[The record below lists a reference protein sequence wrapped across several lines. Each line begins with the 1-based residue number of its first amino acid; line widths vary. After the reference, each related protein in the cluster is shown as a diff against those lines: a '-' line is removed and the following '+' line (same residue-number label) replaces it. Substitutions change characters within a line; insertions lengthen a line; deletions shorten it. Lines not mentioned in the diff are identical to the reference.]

1 MGIVVFLI
9 GKEGLKAFSGYVLE
23 KVYQYIIVW

>member
-9 GKEGLKAFSGYVLE
+9 GKEGLKAFSGHVLE
-23 KVYQYIIVW
+23 KVYKYIIV